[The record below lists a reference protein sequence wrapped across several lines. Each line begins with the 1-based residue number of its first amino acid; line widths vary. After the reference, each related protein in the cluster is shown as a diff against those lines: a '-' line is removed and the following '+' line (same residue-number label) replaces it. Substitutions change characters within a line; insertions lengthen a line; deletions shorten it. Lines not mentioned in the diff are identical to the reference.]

1 MMMKKHIFLTLLLTI
16 VAQGAWVQVI
26 GGNYNPKVLDSPPTE
41 GPWTFDAVITHSASN
56 VSTLS
61 FNGANRNT
69 WQDYNGTD
77 ELEHTSHSK
86 VYQWQDGEGLGFT
99 ICAKS
104 IEGESFGVLSTYF
117 HREGVPSYT
126 RYRLRWTYTL
136 KSRTD
141 NAGQGLGQ
149 CIALYTNESLDDIKN
164 LVVNLDENYGHET
177 EEGRAHAVSHFVLL
191 KDNSKEETERRTL
204 FLDLDNRD
212 GATDQTKEKALMAV
226 YSVQKGFHS
235 YNEYAVVSI
244 HQWTSFK
251 SYDLVR
257 EAYYYKYLTF
267 NANGGVGTMSG
278 QEIENN
284 GKLNKARFARTGYT
298 FQGWAKTPN
307 GAVVY
312 ADGAE
317 ITATEADKGPVTL
330 YAVWKADPT
339 HVVAMIDAIGEV
351 VYTAEC
357 KARIDAA
364 RAVYDKLS
372 AEDKAL
378 VTNYSVLQAA
388 ENTYAAVKD
397 VVTKINNIGS
407 VSYPGSGT
415 AITTA
420 QTAYEALPDEQK
432 AIVINVG
439 VLRTAQD
446 QYAVLGV
453 ANQISAIG
461 DVSYPESGTAI
472 AAART
477 AYDALSAGQKT
488 LVANYGT
495 LTAAETAYQQAKED
509 AGNTTINFVDKD
521 DATLR
526 NQKRTINYPE
536 APKVTDYVFQYWQT
550 VAGNLSEGNLL
561 VKAVYA
567 PLGGNIILADN
578 ADNRT
583 LISNAHGQ
591 VANVTLSGRTLYKE
605 GWNTICLPFAV
616 DLTAD
621 GPLKGVTAKT
631 LSSVVNDGST
641 VTLTF
646 GEAVTSLAAGT
657 PYIVKLP
664 EDATENL
671 VNPLFEGATISNEL
685 HEVPAGDGT
694 FKGTYVRVDWSAGT
708 KNVLFLQGNKFY
720 YPASAAW
727 VNPFRAYIQLNE
739 NVPVSAGAN
748 IIIDFGDDNDN
759 ATGIEVVE
767 TDAQPSTVNSQQ
779 EDVWYTLQ
787 GIPLDSKPTEKG
799 IYILN
804 GKKVAIK

>member
-1 MMMKKHIFLTLLLTI
+1 MKKHIFLTLLLTI

-26 GGNYNPKVLDSPPTE
+26 GGNYYPKVLDSPPTE

-77 ELEHTSHSK
+77 ELDHKSHSK

-149 CIALYTNESLDDIKN
+149 CIALYMNESLEDIKN

-235 YNEYAVVSI
+235 YDEYAVVSI

-257 EAYYYKYLTF
+257 DTYYYKYLTF
-267 NANGGVGTMSG
+267 DANGGVGTMSG
-278 QEIENN
+278 QEIENS
-284 GKLNKARFARTGYT
+284 GKLNTARFARTGYT

-330 YAVWKADPT
+330 YAVWKANPAN
-339 HVVAMIDAIGEV
+339 VVAMINTIGEV
-351 VYTAEC
+351 VCTAEC

-364 RAVYDKLS
+364 RAVYDALS

-378 VTNYSVLQAA
+378 VTNYSVLEAA
-388 ENTYAAVKD
+388 ENTYAAVED
-397 VVTKINNIGS
+397 VVTKINAIDS

-420 QTAYEALPDEQK
+420 QTAYEALTAERK
-432 AIVINVG
+432 AIVINIG
-439 VLRTAQD
+439 VLSTAQD

-453 ANQISAIG
+453 ANQINAIG

-477 AYDALSAGQKT
+477 SYDALSAGQKT
-488 LVANYGT
+488 QVTNYGT
-495 LTAAETAYQQAKED
+495 LLTAETAYQQAKAD

-526 NQKRTINYPE
+526 NQKRTINYPA
-536 APKVTDYVFQYWQT
+536 APEVTDYVFQYWQT
-550 VAGNLSEGNLL
+550 VAGNLSEGNLI

-567 PLGGNIILADN
+567 KNIILADN
-578 ADNRT
+578 ADNST
-583 LISNAHGQ
+583 VISENNGNI
-591 VANVTLSGRTLYKE
+591 ANVTLTRSALVAGS
-605 GWNTICLPFAV
+605 WNTFAV
-616 DLTAD
+616 PFDMTIPDGWTVKELTGAT
-621 GPLKGVTAKT
+621 V
-631 LSSVVNDGST
+631 DGST
-641 VTLTF
+641 LTLTF
-646 GEAVTSLAAGT
+646 GDAVSIEAGKPYLVEANSNNSTFVFNDVTVSSIPAPSVFDNVITFVPTFGLTALPEGKENILFLAAGN
-657 PYIVKLP
+657 KLKHP
-664 EDATENL
+664 SA
-671 VNPLFEGATISNEL
+671 EGQSL
-685 HEVPAGDGT
+685 
-694 FKGTYVRVDWSAGT
+694 KG
-708 KNVLFLQGNKFY
+708 
-720 YPASAAW
+720 
-727 VNPFRAYIQLNE
+727 FRAYFQLPN
-739 NVPVSAGAN
+739 AN
-748 IIIDFGDDNDN
+748 GVKMFNLNFGDDVV
-759 ATGIEVVE
+759 TGIISVGDDGAAVSGEEGVYY
-767 TDAQPSTVNSQQ
+767 D
-779 EDVWYTLQ
+779 LQ
-787 GIPLDSKPTEKG
+787 GRKLEGKPTAKG

-804 GKKVAIK
+804 GKKVMVN

>member
-1 MMMKKHIFLTLLLTI
+1 MKKHIFLTLLLTI

-26 GGNYNPKVLDSPPTE
+26 GGNYYPKVLDSPPTE

-77 ELEHTSHSK
+77 ELEHKSHSK

-99 ICAKS
+99 VCAKS
-104 IEGESFGVLSTYF
+104 IEGESLGVLSTYF

-141 NAGQGLGQ
+141 DDVQCLGQ
-149 CIALYTNESLDDIKN
+149 CIALYMNESLEDIKN

-191 KDNSKEETERRTL
+191 EENRKEETERRTL

-226 YSVQKGFHS
+226 YSIQKGFHS
-235 YNEYAVVSI
+235 YDEYAVVSI

-257 EAYYYKYLTF
+257 EAYYYKYVTF
-267 NANGGVGTMSG
+267 DANGGVGTMSG

-317 ITATEADKGPVTL
+317 ITATEADKGPVKL
-330 YAVWKADPT
+330 YAVWKANPAN
-339 HVVAMIDAIGEV
+339 VVAMINTIGEV
-351 VYTAEC
+351 VCTDEC

-364 RAVYDKLS
+364 RAVYDALS

-378 VTNYSVLQAA
+378 VTNYSMLEAA
-388 ENTYAAVKD
+388 ETTYAAVED
-397 VVTKINNIGS
+397 VVTKINAIGS

-420 QTAYEALPDEQK
+420 QTAYEALTAEQK

-439 VLRTAQD
+439 VLSTAQD
-446 QYAVLGV
+446 QYAVLEV

-488 LVANYGT
+488 QVSNYGT
-495 LTAAETAYQQAKED
+495 LLTAETAYQQAKED
-509 AGNTTINFVDKD
+509 AGNTTINFVDED

-526 NQKRTINYPE
+526 NQKRTLNYPE
-536 APKVTDYVFQYWQT
+536 APEVENYVFQYWQ
-550 VAGNLSEGNLL
+550 AMDGSLSGGNLI
-561 VKAVYA
+561 VKAIYA
-567 PLGGNIILADN
+567 PSSITLNEGDDN
-578 ADNRT
+578 SSAITAVNDCTLDVTLTRT
-583 LISNAHGQ
+583 LQTGS
-591 VANVTLSGRTLYKE
+591 
-605 GWNTICLPFAV
+605 WNTFAV
-616 DLTAD
+616 PFSIAIPTGWTVKELTNA
-621 GPLKGVTAKT
+621 
-631 LSSVVNDGST
+631 SVSGST
-641 VTLTF
+641 LTLTF
-646 GEAVTSLAAGT
+646 GDASSIEAGKPYLVKVESVVANPTFDDVTVSST
-657 PYIVKLP
+657 P
-664 EDATENL
+664 A
-671 VNPLFEGATISNEL
+671 
-685 HEVPAGDGT
+685 
-694 FKGTYVRVDWSAGT
+694 
-708 KNVLFLQGNKFY
+708 
-720 YPASAAW
+720 
-727 VNPFRAYIQLNE
+727 
-739 NVPVSAGAN
+739 
-748 IIIDFGDDNDN
+748 
-759 ATGIEVVE
+759 
-767 TDAQPSTVNSQQ
+767 
-779 EDVWYTLQ
+779 
-787 GIPLDSKPTEKG
+787 PTEFAG
-799 IYILN
+799 VITVCVFHDVLDQLFCAGCI
-804 GKKVAIK
+804 G